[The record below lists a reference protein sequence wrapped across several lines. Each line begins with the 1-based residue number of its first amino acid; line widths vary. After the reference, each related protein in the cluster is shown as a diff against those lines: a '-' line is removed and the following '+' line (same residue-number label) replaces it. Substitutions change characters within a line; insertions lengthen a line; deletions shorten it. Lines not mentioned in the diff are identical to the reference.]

1 MENYKHDKRIEQTL
15 NSLEGIQRAEA
26 NPFLLTR
33 VLEKMK
39 SATVEW
45 VKPVWVWR
53 VAASFVIIL
62 MMNIVIGWYTSSGTP
77 PLNNASE
84 SGYFSNH
91 MYNY

>member
-1 MENYKHDKRIEQTL
+1 MENTKHHNRIEQTL
-15 NSLEGIQRAEA
+15 KSLDTIQRAEA

-39 SATVEW
+39 SNTIDR

-53 VAASFVIIL
+53 MTASFILIIAI
-62 MMNIVIGWYTSSGTP
+62 NITVGLYISGNSQPT
-77 PLNNASE
+77 NASTE

-91 MYNY
+91 LYNY